1 MLGYTQLDVENMIY
15 SIDNA
20 QFYLPPN
27 ESNEAVRK
35 GLIDAAS
42 FLEGLLVEGRI

>member
-1 MLGYTQLDVENMIY
+1 MLGYSKLDVENMIY

-42 FLEGLLVEGRI
+42 FLEGLIVEGRI